1 MKMMKQGL
9 HLFRLAL
16 VAFILPFPLVAT
28 AAQEIVSPPA
38 GEPPV
43 LDGSCNDGAWRAARA
58 YTIRDKRLNVDIVLK
73 SVHTSDKVF
82 FCVQYPDPDES
93 RLHRP
98 WVWDKKLGIYTV
110 GPYIEDT
117 FVFRWNL
124 EDHEVDLSD
133 FSDDTF
139 LADVWYWKANRT
151 DPMGYADDKYDSL
164 TANET
169 RRSRQVLSR
178 SGKKRYLLREEDDG
192 TSAFKTVMELDYR
205 GDQLPQYVLSTPTGS
220 RADVMAKGAWKDKIW
235 TIEFGRKLKTGH
247 GDDVQFNAVGTTKYL
262 FGVSIKSLYGEPI
275 DDKIPNLYGQGRIS
289 APLRLIFK

>member
-1 MKMMKQGL
+1 MKHCL
-9 HLFRLAL
+9 HLFQMAAVAFVLAL
-16 VAFILPFPLVAT
+16 PLAAA
-28 AAQEIVSPPA
+28 AAQDITSPLT

-43 LDGSCNDGAWRAARA
+43 IDGSCNDAAWRGAKA
-58 YTIRDKRLNVDIVLK
+58 YTIRDKRTNVDIILK
-73 SVHTSDKVF
+73 SVHTADRVF
-82 FCVQYPDPDES
+82 FCVQYPDQDES

-139 LADVWYWKANRT
+139 LADLWYWKANRT

-169 RRSRQVLSR
+169 RKSRPILSR
-178 SGKKRYLLREEDDG
+178 SGKRRYLLRLDDEG
-192 TSAFKTVMELDYR
+192 VPAYQTVIELDNR
-205 GDQLPQYVLSTPTGS
+205 GDQLPQYVLGTPTGS
-220 RADVMAKGAWKDKIW
+220 RADVRAKGVWKDQRW

-247 GDDVQFNAVGTTKYL
+247 GDDVQFNTATTAKYL
-262 FGVSIKSLYGEPI
+262 FGVSIKSLYGEPV

-289 APLRLIFK
+289 EPLRLILK